1 MDEHESN
8 SDSMADLPSHLRL
21 AYHAHLPHPAEI
33 PLEQVYAALDL
44 PSGDGTRPFIYLN
57 MVQTFDGQTVL
68 GGGSWTIGTEV
79 DHHLFRQL
87 RVHAGAVLYGAGT
100 LRKDDVIVT
109 THPALQERRVREGQP
124 PNPLGIVV
132 TGSCRFPPEVF
143 AKKFFRRTDLERMVI
158 TTPRAA
164 AADVE
169 RVRAAGVAVE
179 VVPATADGMV
189 DLSAVIRSLAGRR
202 IDRVLCEGGPTLNVG
217 LARAGLLDEVFV
229 TVSLRVGGD
238 PREPRLFTAPVTDR
252 PLLLVSEYHYRA
264 PQGVQELYFR
274 FRYPR

>member
-1 MDEHESN
+1 
-8 SDSMADLPSHLRL
+8 MAELPSSLHL
-21 AYHAHLPHPAEI
+21 AYHAHQAYPQEI
-33 PLEQVYAALDL
+33 ALDTVYANLEL
-44 PSGDGTRPFIYLN
+44 PQGTSTRPFVYLN

-68 GGGSWTIGTEV
+68 GGGAWTIGTEV

-87 RVHAGAVLYGAGT
+87 RVHAGAVLSGAGT

-109 THPALQERRVREGQP
+109 THPALQERRVRQGEP

-132 TGSCRFPPEVF
+132 TGTCRFPPEAF
-143 AKKFFRRTDLERMVI
+143 AKKFFQRTDLERLII

-164 AADVE
+164 AADIE

-179 VVPATADGMV
+179 VVPATPDGMV
-189 DLSAVIRSLAGRR
+189 DLTAVMRYLAGRR
-202 IDRVLCEGGPTLNVG
+202 IARVLCEGGPTLNVG

-238 PREPRLFTAPVTDR
+238 PGEPRLLAAPVTDR
-252 PLLLVSEYHYRA
+252 PLLLVSEYHYQA
-264 PQGVQELYFR
+264 PQGVRELYFR